1 MEGLRPGGMTLVP
14 DSLIPEIFCSGAITA
29 GGLGDF
35 DPIALKKARTGKHAS
50 VSVFMNERWEGLAG
64 SCSPKDFETMM
75 QLTSLIITDI
85 RRDTA
90 AYLAYKDNLRQGLL
104 NQDMDPYTEL
114 NDSINS
120 ILYLN
125 HPYRQRLTTD
135 MLEKVDYNRILKQF
149 RDCYGNAE
157 GFTFVFVGNTGEE
170 AVKPLIVS
178 YLGSLPAR
186 PWNRKTEN
194 PGISTRNGIYSRSFI
209 RKQETAK
216 STNILTYQGLCP
228 FTLRNNVLMEM
239 ACQLLNITLMQQV
252 REEKSGT
259 YHIQAGGNIM
269 QYPEAKAFM
278 QIHFETS
285 PEKRDTLMQA
295 VRNEVRRMAEEGPTE
310 EDLDKIKEYMLKS
323 RTDALKENGS
333 WLSWITGY
341 LQAGLDTLHGFED
354 TVRQI
359 TPQNIATFLQDM
371 LKQDNR
377 IEITMTSP
385 EKE

>member
-1 MEGLRPGGMTLVP
+1 M
-14 DSLIPEIFCSGAITA
+14 
-29 GGLGDF
+29 
-35 DPIALKKARTGKHAS
+35 
-50 VSVFMNERWEGLAG
+50 
-64 SCSPKDFETMM
+64 
-75 QLTSLIITDI
+75 
-85 RRDTA
+85 
-90 AYLAYKDNLRQGLL
+90 
-104 NQDMDPYTEL
+104 
-114 NDSINS
+114 
-120 ILYLN
+120 
-125 HPYRQRLTTD
+125 
-135 MLEKVDYNRILKQF
+135 
-149 RDCYGNAE
+149 
-157 GFTFVFVGNTGEE
+157 
-170 AVKPLIVS
+170 
-178 YLGSLPAR
+178 
-186 PWNRKTEN
+186 
-194 PGISTRNGIYSRSFI
+194 
-209 RKQETAK
+209 
-216 STNILTYQGLCP
+216 CP

-341 LQAGLDTLHGFED
+341 LQTGLDTLHGFED